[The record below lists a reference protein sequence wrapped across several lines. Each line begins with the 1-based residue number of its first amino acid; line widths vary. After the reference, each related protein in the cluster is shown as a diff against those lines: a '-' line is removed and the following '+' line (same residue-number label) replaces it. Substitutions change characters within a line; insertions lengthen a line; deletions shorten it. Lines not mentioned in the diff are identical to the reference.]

1 MVGAP
6 TFSTAPPL
14 SFRPVSPQ
22 AHRHPH
28 ILVPPYNETMRKS
41 LLILG
46 ASSLLLVGCQK
57 HVQTNYASLDQSGMW
72 SSTLDEVKTLKPSD
86 VEISQLTKLKH
97 AGASDDLCLSLL
109 KAARAHHHEFSNA
122 DSAMDLSRAGYTDAQ
137 ILEMAQS
144 DQIDILSGEAV
155 TLKLIGLSNPTVQT
169 IIHRRIQGLPTLTS
183 EQIGRLK
190 NTAMSE
196 QQILEVINQGLS
208 DQAAES
214 LIAKREALRNH
225 SNTGFVRVRGRRH

>member
-1 MVGAP
+1 
-6 TFSTAPPL
+6 
-14 SFRPVSPQ
+14 
-22 AHRHPH
+22 
-28 ILVPPYNETMRKS
+28 MRKT
-41 LLILG
+41 
-46 ASSLLLVGCQK
+46 LLLLGVCTLMLSGCEK
-57 HVQTNYASLDQSGMW
+57 HAQTDYSALDQSGMW
-72 SSTLDEVKTLKPSD
+72 SSSLDELKAMKPSD
-86 VEISQLTKLKH
+86 MEIAQLTKLKH
-97 AGASDDLCLSLL
+97 AGASDDLCLALV

-155 TLKLIGLSNPTVQT
+155 TLKLIGLSNPTVQE

-196 QQILEVINQGLS
+196 KQILEIVNQGLS
-208 DQAAES
+208 DQQAET
-214 LIAKREALRNH
+214 LIAQREAVRNH
-225 SNTGFVRVRGRRH
+225 SGTGFVRVRGRKH